1 MTEPQ
6 AAARIQELTRLINH
20 YNFQYYQ
27 NSVSEVSDFE
37 FDMLLEE
44 LNQLE
49 TAFPN
54 LQAINS
60 PTRRVGGTITK
71 SFQTVYHQYPMLSL
85 SNTYSEAELREFDN
99 RVRKVLEGDFEYV
112 CELKFD
118 GVAMSLTYENGE
130 LVRGVTRG
138 DGTRG
143 DDVTENV
150 RTIKNIPLHLQGE
163 NFPQK
168 FEVRGEVFM
177 PFSVF
182 ETINKER
189 EDIGEAL
196 LANPRNAAS
205 GTLKMQDSSVVAK
218 RKLSCYVYSLL
229 GEKLPFETHSETLE
243 ALKKWGFDVSPTY
256 RLCKNIEEV
265 LAYINEWETKRF
277 ELPIGTDGIVVK
289 VNSFAEQEELGYTA
303 KSPRWAIAYKYK
315 AMNAATPLLD
325 ITYQVGRTGAVTPV
339 AMLKPVQLA
348 GTTVKRASLHNSNEI
363 ERLGI
368 HVGDTVFVEK
378 GGEIIPKIT
387 GVDVS
392 KRLAAATPVKY
403 VDHCPA
409 CGSELIRAEGEANF
423 YCPNEDGC
431 PPQIKGKLEHFIS
444 RKALNI
450 ESLGEGKIEL
460 LFDKGL
466 VRTVDQFY
474 DLSEEN
480 LLGLEKVMEDEIT
493 GKVRK
498 VSFREKTVENMLTA
512 IEKSK
517 EVPFDRVLFGL
528 GIRFVG
534 NTVAQKLAAH
544 FRNIDNLRVA
554 TLEELV
560 SVPEIGDRIA
570 FSVQHFF
577 SKPEHQ
583 EMIEKLR
590 AKGLQMELPE
600 KENAGPV
607 SEKLAPHTFVIS
619 GVFEKFSR
627 DELQDLITQNGGK
640 IVSSISKKLSYLVAG
655 DKMGPAKLEKATS
668 LGVKIIS
675 EDEFLQMLE
684 A

>member
-1 MTEPQ
+1 MTEEQ
-6 AAARIQELTRLINH
+6 AAARIQELTSKINY

-27 NSVSEVSDFE
+27 QSTSEISDYE

-44 LNQLE
+44 LTKLE
-49 TAFPN
+49 SEFPD
-54 LQAINS
+54 LRAINS
-60 PTRRVGGTITK
+60 PTQRVGGAVTK
-71 SFQTVYHQYPMLSL
+71 TFATVYHQFPMLSL
-85 SNTYSEAELREFDN
+85 GNTYSETELREFDN

-138 DGTRG
+138 DGTCG
-143 DDVTENV
+143 DDVTQNV
-150 RTIKNIPLHLQGE
+150 RTIKNIPLHLQNNG
-163 NFPQK
+163 FPEK

-182 ETINKER
+182 EQLNKER

-196 LANPRNAAS
+196 LANPRNTAS
-205 GTLKMQDSSVVAK
+205 GTLKMQDSAVVAK
-218 RKLSCYVYSLL
+218 RSLKCYVYGLL

-243 ALKKWGFDVSPTY
+243 ALTKWGFDVSPTW
-256 RLCKNIEEV
+256 RKCGDIEEV
-265 LAYINEWETKRF
+265 LAYIHEWETKRF
-277 ELPIGTDGIVVK
+277 ELPIGTDGIVIK
-289 VNSFAEQEELGYTA
+289 VNNFAEQEELGYTA

-315 AMNAATPLLD
+315 TMNAATPLLD
-325 ITYQVGRTGAVTPV
+325 IRYQVGRTGAVTPV
-339 AMLKPVQLA
+339 ALLKPVQLA
-348 GTTVKRASLHNSNEI
+348 GTTVKRASLHNANEI
-363 ERLGI
+363 QRLDL
-368 HVGDTVFVEK
+368 HLGDTVFVEK

-387 GVDVS
+387 GVDVE
-392 KRLAAATPVKY
+392 KRVPGSLPVAY
-403 VDHCPA
+403 VDNCPA
-409 CGSELIRAEGEANF
+409 CNSKLIRAEGEANF

-444 RKALNI
+444 RKAMNI

-460 LFDKGL
+460 LFDRGL
-466 VRTVDQFY
+466 VRSVDQFY
-474 DLSEEN
+474 DLTFDK
-480 LLGLEKVMEDEIT
+480 LLGLEKVFTDEET
-493 GKVRK
+493 GKTRK
-498 VSFREKTVENMLTA
+498 VSFREKTVENMLSA
-512 IEKSK
+512 IQKSK

-570 FSVQHFF
+570 FSVQHYF
-577 SKPEHQ
+577 SKPEHLD
-583 EMIEKLR
+583 MIERLR
-590 AKGLQMELPE
+590 SHGLQLELPE
-600 KENAGPV
+600 KTETGPT

-619 GVFEKFSR
+619 GVFEQFSR
-627 DELQDLITQNGGK
+627 DELQDLIVRNGGK
-640 IVSSISKKLSYLVAG
+640 LVSSISKKLSYLVAG
-655 DKMGPAKLEKATS
+655 DKMGPSKLEKANS

-675 EDEFLQMLE
+675 EAEFLEMLD
-684 A
+684 

>member
-1 MTEPQ
+1 MNETQ
-6 AAARIQELTRLINH
+6 AAARIAELTRLINH
-20 YNFQYYQ
+20 YNHQYYQ
-27 NSVSEVSDFE
+27 NSISEISDYD

-44 LNQLE
+44 LIKLE
-49 TAFPN
+49 SEFPA
-54 LQAINS
+54 LKKPNS
-60 PTRRVGGTITK
+60 PTQRVGGTITK
-71 SFQTVYHQYPMLSL
+71 NFPTVIHQYPMLSL
-85 SNTYSEAELREFDN
+85 SNTYSETELREFDN

-143 DDVTENV
+143 DDVTPNV
-150 RTIKNIPLHLQGE
+150 RTIKNIPLYLQGSDYPE
-163 NFPQK
+163 K

-182 ETINKER
+182 EQLNKER
-189 EDIGEAL
+189 EDIGEML

-218 RKLSCYVYSLL
+218 RKLSCYVYGLL
-229 GEKLPFETHSETLE
+229 GENLDIESHSEALE
-243 ALKKWGFDVSPTY
+243 VLKKWGFDVSPTY
-256 RLCKNIEEV
+256 RKCHSIDEV
-265 LAYINEWETKRF
+265 WNFINEWETKRF

-289 VNSFAEQEELGYTA
+289 VNRYAEQEELGYTA

-325 ITYQVGRTGAVTPV
+325 IVYQVGRTGAVTPV
-339 AMLKPVQLA
+339 ALLKPVQLA
-348 GTTVKRASLHNSNEI
+348 GTTVKRASLHNANEI
-363 ERLGI
+363 LRLDI

-387 GVDVS
+387 GVDES
-392 KRLAAATPVKY
+392 KRQTGSPKVAY

-409 CGSELIRAEGEANF
+409 CGSKLIRAEGEANF

-460 LFDKGL
+460 LFDRGL
-466 VRTVDQFY
+466 VRTPDQFY
-474 DLSEEN
+474 DLTFDK
-480 LLGLEKVMEDEIT
+480 LFGLEKTFVDEET
-493 GKVRK
+493 GKTRK
-498 VSFREKTVENMLTA
+498 VSFREKTVENILNA
-512 IEKSK
+512 INKSK

-544 FRNIDNLRVA
+544 FRTIDNLKQA
-554 TLEELV
+554 TLEELT
-560 SVPEIGDRIA
+560 SVPEIGERIA
-570 FSVQHFF
+570 FSVQHYF
-577 SKPEHQ
+577 SRPEHL
-583 EMIEKLR
+583 EMIERLR
-590 AKGLQMELPE
+590 AQGLQMELE
-600 KENAGPV
+600 QKEDAGPV

-619 GVFEKFSR
+619 GVFEQFSR
-627 DELQDLITQNGGK
+627 EELQDMITRNGGK
-640 IVSSISKKLSYLVAG
+640 VVSSISKKLSYLVAG
-655 DKMGPAKLEKATS
+655 DKMGPSKLEKATS

-675 EDEFLQMLE
+675 EAEFLQMLD
-684 A
+684 

>member
-1 MTEPQ
+1 MTETQ
-6 AAARIQELTRLINH
+6 AAERIQELTRLINH

-27 NSVSEVSDFE
+27 NALSEISDYE

-44 LNQLE
+44 LMKLE
-49 TAFPN
+49 TEFPN

-71 SFQTVYHQYPMLSL
+71 TFPTVYHTYPMLSL
-85 SNTYSEAELREFDN
+85 GNTYSEEELREFDN

-118 GVAMSLTYENGE
+118 GVALSLTYENGE

-143 DDVTENV
+143 DDITANV
-150 RTIKNIPLHLQGE
+150 RTIKNIPLHLQGKD
-163 NFPQK
+163 FPEK
-168 FEVRGEVFM
+168 MEVRGEVFI

-182 ETINKER
+182 DHLNKER

-205 GTLKMQDSSVVAK
+205 GTLKMQDSAVVAK

-229 GEKLPFETHSETLE
+229 GEKLGFETHSETLE
-243 ALKKWGFDVSPTY
+243 ALKKWGFDVSQTY
-256 RLCKNIEEV
+256 RKCNTIEEV
-265 LAYINEWETKRF
+265 LAYINEWESKRF

-289 VNSFAEQEELGYTA
+289 VNNFAQQEELGYTA

-315 AMNAATPLLD
+315 AMNAATPLLG
-325 ITYQVGRTGAVTPV
+325 IKYQVGRTGAVTPV
-339 AMLKPVQLA
+339 ALLKPVQLA
-348 GTTVKRASLHNSNEI
+348 GTTVKRASLHNANEI
-363 ERLGI
+363 LRLDI
-368 HVGDTVFVEK
+368 HEGDTVFVEK

-392 KRLAAATPVKY
+392 KRVPGSMAVAY
-403 VDHCPA
+403 IDHCPA

-444 RKALNI
+444 RKAMNI

-460 LFDKGL
+460 LFDRGL
-466 VRTVDQFY
+466 VRTPDMFY
-474 DLSEEN
+474 ELTFEK
-480 LLGLEKVMEDEIT
+480 LLGLEKVFEDEET
-493 GKVRK
+493 GKTRK
-498 VSFREKTVENMLTA
+498 VSFREKTVENMLNA

-517 EVPFDRVLFGL
+517 EIPFDRVLFAL

-544 FRNIDNLRVA
+544 FRNIDNLKQA
-554 TLEELV
+554 SLEELV

-570 FSVQHFF
+570 FSVQHYF
-577 SKPEHQ
+577 SKPEHL

-590 AKGLQMELPE
+590 AQGLQLELPE
-600 KENAGPV
+600 KAETGPT
-607 SEKLAPHTFVIS
+607 SDKLAPNTFVIS
-619 GVFEKFSR
+619 GVFEQFSR
-627 DELQDLITQNGGK
+627 DELQDLITRNGGK

-655 DKMGPAKLEKATS
+655 DKMGPSKLEKANS

-675 EDEFLQMLE
+675 EQEFLKMIE
-684 A
+684 

>member
-1 MTEPQ
+1 MTETQ
-6 AAARIQELTRLINH
+6 AAERIRELTRLINH

-27 NSVSEVSDFE
+27 NSVSEVSDYE

-44 LNQLE
+44 LIKLE
-49 TAFPN
+49 NLFPN

-71 SFQTVYHQYPMLSL
+71 NFETVYHQYPMLSL
-85 SNTYSEAELREFDN
+85 SNTYSETELLEFDK

-143 DDVTENV
+143 DDVTQNV

-163 NFPQK
+163 NYPEK

-182 ETINKER
+182 EDLNKER

-205 GTLKMQDSSVVAK
+205 GTLKMQDSGVVAK
-218 RKLSCYVYSLL
+218 RKLKCYVYSLL
-229 GEKLPFETHSETLE
+229 GEKLPFATHSETLE
-243 ALKKWGFDVSPTY
+243 ALKNWGFDISPTY
-256 RLCKNIEEV
+256 RRCSVIEEV
-265 LAYINEWETKRF
+265 MAYINEWETKRF
-277 ELPIGTDGIVVK
+277 ELPIGTDGIVIK

-325 ITYQVGRTGAVTPV
+325 IKYQVGRTGAVTPV
-339 AMLKPVQLA
+339 ALLKPVQLA
-348 GTTVKRASLHNSNEI
+348 GTTVKRASLHNANEI
-363 ERLGI
+363 ERLDI
-368 HVGDTVFVEK
+368 HERDTVFVEK

-387 GVDVS
+387 GVDLE
-392 KRLAAATPVKY
+392 KRIPGSLPVTY
-403 VDHCPA
+403 IGHCPE
-409 CGSELIRAEGEANF
+409 CLSPLVRAEGEANF

-460 LFDKGL
+460 LFDKNL
-466 VRTVDQFY
+466 VHTPDQFY
-474 DLSEEN
+474 DLTYET
-480 LLGLEKVMEDEIT
+480 LFGLEKVMEDELT

-498 VSFREKTVENMLTA
+498 VSFREKTVENMLSA
-512 IEKSK
+512 IERSK
-517 EVPFDRVLFGL
+517 EIPFDRVLFGL

-544 FRNIDNLRVA
+544 FRNIDNLQA
-554 TLEELV
+554 ASLEELV

-570 FSVQHFF
+570 FSVQHYF
-577 SKPEHQ
+577 SKPEHRT
-583 EMIEKLR
+583 MIDKLR
-590 AKGLQMELPE
+590 EKGLQMALPE
-600 KENAGPV
+600 KENAGPT

-655 DKMGPAKLEKATS
+655 DKMGPSKLEKANS

-675 EDEFLQMLE
+675 QNEFLKMLE
-684 A
+684 

>member
-1 MTEPQ
+1 MTETQ
-6 AAARIQELTRLINH
+6 AADRVKELTRLINH
-20 YNFQYYQ
+20 YNFKYYQ
-27 NSVSEVSDFE
+27 NAVSEVSDYD

-44 LNQLE
+44 LMKLE
-49 TAFPN
+49 KEFPN

-71 SFQTVYHQYPMLSL
+71 TFPTVYHTYPMLSL
-85 SNTYSEAELREFDN
+85 GNTYSEEELREFDN

-118 GVAMSLTYENGE
+118 GVALSLTYENGE

-143 DDVTENV
+143 DDITANV
-150 RTIKNIPLHLQGE
+150 RTIKNIPLHLQGKD
-163 NFPQK
+163 FPEK
-168 FEVRGEVFM
+168 IEVRGEVFM

-182 ETINKER
+182 DQLNKER

-205 GTLKMQDSSVVAK
+205 GTLKMQDSAVVAK

-256 RLCKNIEEV
+256 RKCNTIDEV
-265 LAYINEWETKRF
+265 VAYINEWETKRF
-277 ELPIGTDGIVVK
+277 DLPIGTDGIVVK
-289 VNSFAEQEELGYTA
+289 VNNFAEQEELGYTA

-315 AMNAATPLLD
+315 AMNAATPLLG
-325 ITYQVGRTGAVTPV
+325 IKYQVGRTGAVTPV
-339 AMLKPVQLA
+339 ALLKPVQLA
-348 GTTVKRASLHNSNEI
+348 GTTVKRASLHNANEI
-363 ERLGI
+363 QRLDI
-368 HVGDTVFVEK
+368 HENDTVFVEK

-387 GVDVS
+387 GVDLE
-392 KRLAAATPVKY
+392 KRVPGSLPVAY
-403 VDHCPA
+403 IDHCPA
-409 CGSELIRAEGEANF
+409 CGSELVRAEGEANF

-444 RKALNI
+444 RKAMNI

-460 LFDKGL
+460 LFDRGL
-466 VRTVDQFY
+466 VRTPDMFY
-474 DLSEEN
+474 DLKFED
-480 LLGLEKVMEDEIT
+480 LFGLEKVFEDEET
-493 GKVRK
+493 GKTRK
-498 VSFREKTVENMLTA
+498 VSFREKTVENMLNA

-517 EVPFDRVLFGL
+517 EIPFDRVLFGL

-544 FRNIDNLRVA
+544 FRNIDNLKLA
-554 TLEELV
+554 SLEELV
-560 SVPEIGDRIA
+560 SVPEIGERIA
-570 FSVQHFF
+570 FSVQHYF
-577 SKPEHQ
+577 SKPEHLA
-583 EMIEKLR
+583 MIEKLR
-590 AKGLQMELPE
+590 AQGLQMELPE
-600 KENAGPV
+600 KAETGPT

-619 GVFEKFSR
+619 GVFEQFSR
-627 DELQDLITQNGGK
+627 DELQDLITRNGGK

-655 DKMGPAKLEKATS
+655 DKMGPSKLEKANS

-675 EDEFLQMLE
+675 EAEFLKMIE
-684 A
+684 